1 MTPEEYNA
9 QQQALIQRRAI
20 ANAMLTQSMTA
31 GKDWGSD
38 HYRHSPWEVVA
49 NLGSTYLNKQ
59 NLDAADAKVQ
69 DATKA
74 RQAEIAQAMAQY
86 NSATPDEEVGAES
99 LKNLRAAPA
108 DELPAAVT
116 PRSAALRNLG
126 TTALG
131 PDKMAEAAVTQAMT
145 PDKLTE
151 VAPGASL
158 YNPRLGR
165 VTFTAPPKPPEVKEP
180 QPLDELAKL
189 NADFKAGR
197 LSKADYD
204 ARRTLMTTRAL
215 GAGGTPG
222 QGFDDPEI
230 QDLQAAISAS
240 GYSLPAG
247 FRSKEQQLALLKG
260 LKRKYDGLSND
271 DIAHLI
277 GSNAIDYKAT
287 SKATQT
293 AAGIVGK
300 VEVANKELEAFVP
313 IAKDANAAVDRS
325 KFVPWNKLEQLGK
338 KNISDPDLKRLYV
351 ATQTILN
358 AYDMLASRGGTDQD
372 KRAHN
377 REILSN
383 ADSPEAY
390 DAALDMIVREGQAA
404 GGAARAA
411 TKASAYDGT
420 GKDTPKAG
428 AVPDDI
434 AALLKKHGGK

>member
-31 GKDWGSD
+31 GKDWSSD
-38 HYRHSPWEVVA
+38 RFRHSPWEVVA

-69 DATKA
+69 DAAKA

-108 DELPAAVT
+108 DQLPAAVT
-116 PRSAALRNLG
+116 PRSAALRNLAG
-126 TTALG
+126 TAMG
-131 PDKMAEAAVTQAMT
+131 PEAQAQATITQAMT

-158 YNPRLGR
+158 YNSRLGK
-165 VTFTAPPKPPEVKEP
+165 VTFTAPAKPDTKDQ

-189 NADFKAGR
+189 TADLKAGR
-197 LSKADYD
+197 ISQKDFD
-204 ARRTLMTTRAL
+204 ARRTLMTTRAP

-260 LKRKYDGLSND
+260 LKRKYEGLSND

-420 GKDTPKAG
+420 GKDTPPKAG
-428 AVPDDI
+428 AIPDDI